1 MRSPFSPLAP
11 FSPSS
16 IKHYTAGLILLLT
29 MLACSEDDPISRR
42 HPCRFFFYY
51 EPHPTSLIFSA
62 YRSAGMYVYVY
73 TKTESNGRRHVYV
86 QSNDGKTPLEDNI
99 IATDIEL
106 QAPYMLGANNE
117 IGLILGCTN
126 FNGPRAYDRIC
137 PNCETTQSL
146 HWKESNRQQVECP
159 KCKRVYELETSNI
172 VSGADGEPLMRY
184 NINFDGNRLT
194 VGN

>member
-1 MRSPFSPLAP
+1 
-11 FSPSS
+11 
-16 IKHYTAGLILLLT
+16 
-29 MLACSEDDPISRR
+29 
-42 HPCRFFFYY
+42 
-51 EPHPTSLIFSA
+51 
-62 YRSAGMYVYVY
+62 MYVYVY
-73 TKTESNGRRHVYV
+73 TKTDSNGRRHVYA

-126 FNGPRAYDRIC
+126 FNGARAYDRIC
-137 PNCETTQSL
+137 PNCEMTQSL

-159 KCKRVYELETSNI
+159 KCNRVYELETSNI

-184 NINFDGNRLT
+184 NINFDGNRMT